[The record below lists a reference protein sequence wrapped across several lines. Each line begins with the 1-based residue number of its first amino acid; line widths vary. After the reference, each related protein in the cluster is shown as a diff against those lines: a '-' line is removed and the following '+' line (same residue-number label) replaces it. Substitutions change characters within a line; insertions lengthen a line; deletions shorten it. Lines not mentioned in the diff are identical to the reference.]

1 MILERS
7 IHIFVFMSLD
17 INITLIVKEEKAV
30 ALSNSIIL
38 KKIEGFRHHQLNVL
52 LYFTVQIISKN
63 QTKISIEVPLEK

>member
-17 INITLIVKEEKAV
+17 INITLIVKKEKAV